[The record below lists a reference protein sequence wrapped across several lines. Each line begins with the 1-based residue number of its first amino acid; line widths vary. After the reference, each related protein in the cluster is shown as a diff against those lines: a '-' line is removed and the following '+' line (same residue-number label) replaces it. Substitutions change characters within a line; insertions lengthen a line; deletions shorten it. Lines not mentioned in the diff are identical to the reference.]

1 MYIYILYHASILIVY
16 FLMFV
21 GTLKPAFEMLQ
32 YSAPRSWARLAK
44 RGGHPLWHGP
54 KGPKMGC
61 KEQATHPM
69 MSPLG
74 GLVVHFLTCFI
85 PPNLMDYILSWSP
98 LLCGHLEGYFLLCID
113 MPPLKVESHIYPQFY
128 PYYVYRMVPN
138 NIFDVAFAWFEK
150 KVDDFEDALTRLRP
164 LFNEDHGFVWRMW
177 WLITIIWWLITIVK
191 MGISMYIIIW

>member
-1 MYIYILYHASILIVY
+1 MIVY

-128 PYYVYRMVPN
+128 PYYVYIEWSQITSSMSHSHDLKKRWMTLKMPWP
-138 NIFDVAFAWFEK
+138 ACGRSSMRTMALFEEC
-150 KVDDFEDALTRLRP
+150 D
-164 LFNEDHGFVWRMW
+164 G
-177 WLITIIWWLITIVK
+177 
-191 MGISMYIIIW
+191 

>member
-1 MYIYILYHASILIVY
+1 MAQRAQRWVVS
-16 FLMFV
+16 
-21 GTLKPAFEMLQ
+21 
-32 YSAPRSWARLAK
+32 
-44 RGGHPLWHGP
+44 
-54 KGPKMGC
+54 C

-85 PPNLMDYILSWSP
+85 PPNPMDYILSWSP

-138 NIFDVAFAWFEK
+138 NIFDTSMSHDSLQ
-150 KVDDFEDALTRLRP
+150 VDDFEDALTRLRP

-177 WLITIIWWLITIVK
+177 WLITIIWWLITIIWWLITIVK
-191 MGISMYIIIW
+191 MGISMYIIICCCYWNHKIAIPFFLMVL